1 MKYIR
6 LSYQELEELTK
17 TIDKPDEVIMENE

>member
-1 MKYIR
+1 MKYFR